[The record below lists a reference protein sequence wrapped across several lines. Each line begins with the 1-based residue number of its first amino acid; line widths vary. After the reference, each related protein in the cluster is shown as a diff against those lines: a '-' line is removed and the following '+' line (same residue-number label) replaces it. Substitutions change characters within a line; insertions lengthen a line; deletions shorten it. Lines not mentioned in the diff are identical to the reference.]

1 MSELQARI
9 QAHIDMLVGTG
20 AETGVQ
26 IAIYQDDALIVDAF
40 AGTADPGS
48 GRALTSSTP
57 IFSFSTGKNI
67 AATLAH
73 VLVAQGLLDYDH
85 PIADLWPEFGA
96 HGKGEGTLRHV
107 LTHTVGLPAMP
118 REITPR
124 DLPDWTKVCASLS
137 AMAEPHWRPG
147 SATGYHAYT
156 FGYLVGQLAHIATG
170 HPMHDLLR
178 QWITT
183 PLGIDGQL
191 YFASD

>member
-1 MSELQARI
+1 MSATKALAAVALHVQTERGL
-9 QAHIDMLVGTG
+9 
-20 AETGVQ
+20 AE
-26 IAIYQDDALIVDAF
+26 YDA
-40 AGTADPGS
+40 
-48 GRALTSSTP
+48 
-57 IFSFSTGKNI
+57 
-67 AATLAH
+67 
-73 VLVAQGLLDYDH
+73 
-85 PIADLWPEFGA
+85 PIARSPEFGA

-124 DLPDWTKVCASLS
+124 DLHDWTKVCAAL

-147 SATGYHAYT
+147 SAPGYHAYT